1 MRRTVWGLSALLALV
16 ISLPGLAQTRQELN
30 FGGKSR
36 AYLVA
41 APPGPGPFPVVMLLH
56 GGRGSARHVWGE
68 TQLPALAARDGFVL
82 IAPEGVD
89 RLWNDGRTVFTKMGA
104 IPREDDIGFLKAVLA
119 RAVEAHKGDA
129 QRLYA
134 VGISNGGRMVE
145 RLACTG
151 QAPLAAIAVFSASLM
166 THIAKTCADTPAL
179 PLLLVAGTKDPLQ
192 PYAGGIHLRAG
203 EAQDDQ
209 LSPPDTAAFWAKRN
223 RCGPSSEEIRWP
235 DRVANDK
242 TTVIETRWTDCPPG
256 GSVRLLTVEGGGH
269 AWPGGEKSRMIERWL
284 GPVSEEFESG
294 AAAWAFLK
302 GQVRR

>member
-1 MRRTVWGLSALLALV
+1 MRWTVWGSSLLLAVVL
-16 ISLPGLAQTRQELN
+16 SLSVHAQTRESLA

-41 APPGPGPFPVVMLLH
+41 VPPGPGPFPVVMLLH
-56 GGRGSARHVWGE
+56 GGRGSPSHVWGE

-82 IAPEGVD
+82 IAPEGID

-104 IPREDDIGFLKAVLA
+104 IPREDDVGFLNAVLA
-119 RAVEAHKGDA
+119 RAVDAHKGDA

-151 QAPLAAIAVFSASLM
+151 STQLAAIAVFSASLM

-192 PYAGGIHLRAG
+192 PYSGGVHLRAG

-209 LSPPDTAAFWAKRN
+209 LSPPNSAAFWAKRN
-223 RCGPSSEEIRWP
+223 RCGPSNEEIRWP
-235 DRVANDK
+235 DRAPNDK
-242 TTVIETRWTDCPPG
+242 TTVIETRWTACPSG

-294 AAAWAFLK
+294 AVAWAFLK